1 VLHGD
6 KWCQV
11 VAKPRFSR
19 DEDDHG
25 PGHGALV
32 PLRAAIPPSARER
45 TTSPI
50 PRRHSAPRNTALE
63 RPRVCSAI

>member
-1 VLHGD
+1 MPTSTDHPADLAGRTALAERIHAASAKPVLHGD

-25 PGHGALV
+25 CTG
-32 PLRAAIPPSARER
+32 SA
-45 TTSPI
+45 S
-50 PRRHSAPRNTALE
+50 RRHTS
-63 RPRVCSAI
+63 VCA